1 MGIIVVDVPVRIP
14 AKVLDFQTDTLR
26 SQDISILPGGD
37 AANSSLVLSRL
48 GKKTAAVR
56 QVRRAV
62 IACDIRR
69 IARKTKAVRG
79 SAPKDQKCATKKPP
93 ERVAL

>member
-1 MGIIVVDVPVRIP
+1 MVDVPVRIP

-48 GKKTAAVR
+48 GKKTALCGRYGV
-56 QVRRAV
+56 
-62 IACDIRR
+62 
-69 IARKTKAVRG
+69 
-79 SAPKDQKCATKKPP
+79 P
-93 ERVAL
+93 